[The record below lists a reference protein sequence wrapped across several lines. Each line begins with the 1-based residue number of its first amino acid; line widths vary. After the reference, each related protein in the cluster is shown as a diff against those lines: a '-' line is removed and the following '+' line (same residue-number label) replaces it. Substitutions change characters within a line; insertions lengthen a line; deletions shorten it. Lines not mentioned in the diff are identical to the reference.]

1 MAVKLLLT
9 WDILPGREQEYFEFV
24 VRDFIPEIQRMG
36 MEPSDAWFTMYGNQP
51 QILAAFQIPSMNSL
65 QRTLNS
71 NDWQDLT
78 QRLMDYVENYDYKIV
93 QARNGFQMRSISTSL
108 LFFSIGILKT
118 AGNYP
123 GAPAQPVEI
132 PILISSGCPR

>member
-1 MAVKLLLT
+1 MT

-24 VRDFIPEIQRMG
+24 VRDFIPEIQRLG

-65 QRTLNS
+65 QHTLNS

-93 QARNGFQMRSISTSL
+93 QARSGFQM
-108 LFFSIGILKT
+108 
-118 AGNYP
+118 
-123 GAPAQPVEI
+123 
-132 PILISSGCPR
+132 